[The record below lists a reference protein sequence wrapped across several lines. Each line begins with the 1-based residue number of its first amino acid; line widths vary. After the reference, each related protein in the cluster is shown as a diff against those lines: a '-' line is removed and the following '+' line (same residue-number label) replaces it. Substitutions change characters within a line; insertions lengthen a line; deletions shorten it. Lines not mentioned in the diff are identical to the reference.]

1 MNAHMNTLRLLPV
14 VAVAAIAAA
23 CSPLSPEAREIVGKY
38 YINEVSD
45 DTPLLEL
52 NSDGT
57 SVMRAIRTDVLT
69 VTVPG
74 TWNVT
79 GDSLIIDNDTDAIKA
94 IGDTSIMGNI
104 ARRSA
109 HRIIERTPTSITLD
123 INGLNYQYHR
133 H

>member
-1 MNAHMNTLRLLPV
+1 MNTHMNTLRLLPV
-14 VAVAAIAAA
+14 AAVAAIAAA
-23 CSPLSPEAREIVGKY
+23 CSSLSPEAREIVGKY

-52 NSDGT
+52 NADGT

-74 TWNVT
+74 TWNVN
-79 GDSLIIDNDTDAIKA
+79 GDSLVIVNDMDAIKA
-94 IGDTSIMGNI
+94 IGDTSIMGHI
-104 ARRSA
+104 APRSA
-109 HRIIERTPTSITLD
+109 HRIVERTPTSITLD
-123 INGLNYQYHR
+123 INGLSYQYHR

>member
-1 MNAHMNTLRLLPV
+1 MNTLRLLPV
-14 VAVAAIAAA
+14 AAVSAIVAA

-45 DTPLLEL
+45 DTPLVEL

-69 VTVPG
+69 VIVPG
-74 TWNVT
+74 TWDVT
-79 GDSLIIDNDTDAIKA
+79 GDSLVIVNDMNAIKA
-94 IGDTSIMGNI
+94 IGDTSIMGSI
-104 ARRSA
+104 APRSA

-123 INGLNYQYHR
+123 INGLSYQYHR

>member
-1 MNAHMNTLRLLPV
+1 MNTLRLLPV
-14 VAVAAIAAA
+14 AAVSAIVAA
-23 CSPLSPEAREIVGKY
+23 CSPLSPAAREIVGKY

-69 VTVPG
+69 VIVPG
-74 TWNVT
+74 TWDVT
-79 GDSLIIDNDTDAIKA
+79 GDSLVIVNDMNAIKA
-94 IGDTSIMGNI
+94 IGDTSIMGSI
-104 ARRSA
+104 APRSA

-123 INGLNYQYHR
+123 INGLSYQYHR